1 MNYKNIKRNNQ
12 FNMIVIN
19 EYFEGAVKS
28 LGYES
33 KDGKSSIGIIE
44 EGEYKFGTS
53 MHETIII
60 LEGEL
65 EVLLPKSAIW
75 KTFTNGQRFEVSAN
89 QSFTVRSRM
98 QTSYLCKYK

>member
-1 MNYKNIKRNNQ
+1 
-12 FNMIVIN
+12 MIVIN

-28 LGYES
+28 LGYDS
-33 KDGKSSIGIIE
+33 KDGKSTIGIIE
-44 EGEYKFGTS
+44 KGEYKFGTS
-53 MHETIII
+53 MHETMIV

-65 EVLLPKSAIW
+65 EVLLPKSAKW
-75 KTFTNGQRFEVSAN
+75 ESFTNGQRFEVPAN

>member
-1 MNYKNIKRNNQ
+1 
-12 FNMIVIN
+12 MIVIN

-28 LGYES
+28 LGYDS
-33 KDGKSSIGIIE
+33 KDGKSTIGIIE
-44 EGEYKFGTS
+44 KGEYKFGTS
-53 MHETIII
+53 MHETMIV

-65 EVLLPKSAIW
+65 EVLLPKSAKW
-75 KTFTNGQRFEVSAN
+75 ESFTNGQRFEVSAN

>member
-1 MNYKNIKRNNQ
+1 
-12 FNMIVIN
+12 MIVIN

-28 LGYES
+28 LGYDS

-75 KTFTNGQRFEVSAN
+75 KTFTNGQRFEVYAN
-89 QSFTVRSRM
+89 QSFTVRSGI

>member
-1 MNYKNIKRNNQ
+1 
-12 FNMIVIN
+12 MIVIN
-19 EYFEGAVKS
+19 EYFEGAVKC
-28 LGYES
+28 LGYDS

-89 QSFTVRSRM
+89 QSFTVRSGM